1 MNAYMFQSGVPW
13 SCCNFLYSGVRFLS
27 PWKAERVELRGLR
40 AKRFGLTV
48 HCFILQLSRRKVGCV
63 DFGSQDGCFNCLL
76 DSVDPP
82 HPVSSICFLSFM
94 PHATSFLLHLLL
106 SLDLFLWPEPLA
118 LARPRQKMFPITPHF
133 TFQRLNSLTWPHFDA
148 KLPKEAACRDG
159 GWKCRSQKRRPTHA
173 ESRLAIT
180 GGCRWSFF
188 RSCVFWCWHHSWFF
202 N

>member
-1 MNAYMFQSGVPW
+1 M
-13 SCCNFLYSGVRFLS
+13 
-27 PWKAERVELRGLR
+27 ELRGLR

-48 HCFILQLSRRKVGCV
+48 PCFILQLSRTKVGCV

-76 DSVDPP
+76 DSVDAP
-82 HPVSSICFLSFM
+82 HPVSSIYCFLSFM

-118 LARPRQKMFPITPHF
+118 LARPSQKMFPINP
-133 TFQRLNSLTWPHFDA
+133 QGHFDA

-159 GWKCRSQKRRPTHA
+159 GWKCRSQKRRPKHA

-188 RSCVFWCWHHSWFF
+188 RSRLFWCRHLS
-202 N
+202 